1 MSEKDL
7 QSGALFV
14 YLYIL
19 SGELC
24 VNNPLLQLFLFEQ
37 FLDFVISR
45 LQKLEFQL
53 MNHVQSRVLWV
64 GYISCE
70 SNKFVFFV
78 RHNVN

>member
-19 SGELC
+19 SSEVC

-37 FLDFVISR
+37 FLDFVIGG
-45 LQKLEFQL
+45 LLKLEFKL
-53 MNHVQSRVLWV
+53 RNHVKSCVLWG

-70 SNKFVFFV
+70 SNKFVFSV
-78 RHNVN
+78 RHNVE

>member
-1 MSEKDL
+1 MSEKDR

-19 SGELC
+19 SGEVC
-24 VNNPLLQLFLFEQ
+24 VNNPFQLFLFEQ
-37 FLDFVISR
+37 FLDFVISGP
-45 LQKLEFQL
+45 QKLEFQL